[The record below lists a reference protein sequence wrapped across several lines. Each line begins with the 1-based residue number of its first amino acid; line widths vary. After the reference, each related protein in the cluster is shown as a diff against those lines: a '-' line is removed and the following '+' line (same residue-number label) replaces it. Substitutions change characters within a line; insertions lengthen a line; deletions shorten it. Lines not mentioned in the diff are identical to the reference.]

1 MEKCNSSLD
10 KIREEL
16 KRYNMIIDQDAIS
29 VEEVWCEHGY
39 YVRFSDIKDILKSRD
54 EEIAELHESCNN
66 YKKMYV
72 DKMEEIK
79 KLRDLLDRA
88 LPEIKIYIGSIK
100 RHNGF
105 TLYSEIVKVLK
116 ESE

>member
-1 MEKCNSSLD
+1 MD

-16 KRYNMIIDQDAIS
+16 KRYNMIIDLDAIS

-72 DKMEEIK
+72 DKREEIK
-79 KLRDLLDRA
+79 KLRDVIKELEKQLDKTRRDTPWGVA
-88 LPEIKIYIGSIK
+88 RYNMDAIIKK
-100 RHNGF
+100 A
-105 TLYSEIVKVLK
+105 LK

>member
-1 MEKCNSSLD
+1 MD

-54 EEIAELHESCNN
+54 GEIAELHESCNN

-79 KLRDLLDRA
+79 KLRDYLKEVQDDIQIITIAGVRN
-88 LPEIKIYIGSIK
+88 IKE
-100 RHNGF
+100 
-105 TLYSEIVKVLK
+105 TLAEALK

>member
-1 MEKCNSSLD
+1 MD

-79 KLRDLLDRA
+79 KLRDVIKELEKQLDKTRRDTPWGVA
-88 LPEIKIYIGSIK
+88 RYNMDAIIK
-100 RHNGF
+100 
-105 TLYSEIVKVLK
+105 EALK